1 MEWWLRIAVRLVFAL
16 DLLFA
21 AVMFGLIVYAS
32 SHIDFFSDRGNTWF
46 YLAQA
51 IGVLGAIGT
60 LVVIFNAVQTWTNK
74 QRGIWGKLQATVFVL
89 ACFGFLWFVFAGNLL
104 SFASNF

>member
-16 DLLFA
+16 DLIFA
-21 AVMFGLIVYAS
+21 AVLFGLIVYAS

-46 YLAQA
+46 QLAQA

-74 QRGIWGKLQATVFVL
+74 RSGIWGKLQATLFVL
-89 ACFGFLWFVFAGNLL
+89 ACFGFLWFVLAGNLL
-104 SFASNF
+104 RFSSSF